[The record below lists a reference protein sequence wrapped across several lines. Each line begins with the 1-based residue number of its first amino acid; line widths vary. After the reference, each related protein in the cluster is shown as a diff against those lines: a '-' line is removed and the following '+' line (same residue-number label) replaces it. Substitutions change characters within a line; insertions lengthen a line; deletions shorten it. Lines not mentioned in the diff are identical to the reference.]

1 MTNEQLQ
8 QLARIYNTLLTVTT
22 KGEDTVIMADCI
34 RAFQAVLLEIRD
46 SMGSDAIT
54 PVEAAPDLPATE
66 E

>member
-34 RAFQAVLLEIRD
+34 RAFQQVLLEIRD
-46 SMGSDAIT
+46 SMGTDVIT
-54 PVEAAPDLPATE
+54 PAEAAPDLPATE